1 VAAGLAL
8 AQALALVAGTAVLV
22 FVLVR
27 LVPGDVVDVFGLQG
41 GITAEMEAE
50 LRRQLGLDQG
60 IPLQFIDWIGALLTG
75 DFGTSLRFQR
85 PIADMLAVALPAT
98 LELSFWAFA
107 IGMGLGIGVAV
118 AALVWPQSAWPAI
131 VDALNIWS
139 IAVPTFCVGL
149 LLILV
154 FVIWLDLMPLHSNM
168 LLPALIIGIDIA
180 GQIAKPL
187 HEDLKETSTALFVR
201 TAQAKGLHH
210 AAIVVRHILPNSLT
224 VLLAL
229 SGLIL
234 AGLVG
239 GTLTMEVLFGLPG
252 VGKLAL
258 DGMLGRDYPV
268 VQTTVVLIA
277 VAVVLANLV
286 TELAAR
292 LIDPRVGDP
301 RLGR

>member
-1 VAAGLAL
+1 
-8 AQALALVAGTAVLV
+8 
-22 FVLVR
+22 VR

-41 GITAEMEAE
+41 GISAEMEAE

-60 IPLQFIDWIGALLTG
+60 IVVQFVDWIGSLLTG

-85 PIADMLAVALPAT
+85 PIADMLVVALPTT

-107 IGMGLGIGVAV
+107 IGMSLGIGVAV
-118 AALVWPQSAWPAI
+118 AALVWPRSIWPAL
-131 VDALNIWS
+131 VDILNVWS

-149 LLILV
+149 LFILV
-154 FVIWLDLMPLHSNM
+154 FVIWLDWMPLYGN
-168 LLPALIIGIDIA
+168 LFLPSLIIGIDIA
-180 GQIAKPL
+180 GQITKPL
-187 HEDLKETSTALFVR
+187 HEDLKETSSALFVR
-201 TAQAKGLHH
+201 TAQAKGLRH

-277 VAVVLANLV
+277 VAVVLANFV
-286 TELAAR
+286 TEFAAR
-292 LIDPRVGDP
+292 LIDPRVG
-301 RLGR
+301 R

>member
-1 VAAGLAL
+1 MKARLLAGGLAL
-8 AQALALVAGTAVLV
+8 LHGLVLVVGTAVLV

-41 GITAEMEAE
+41 GITPEMEAE

-60 IPLQFIDWIGALLTG
+60 VLAQFVDWIGSLLTG
-75 DFGTSLRFQR
+75 DLGTSLRFQR
-85 PIADMLAVALPAT
+85 PIEDMLAVAFPVT
-98 LELSFWAFA
+98 LQLGFWAFT
-107 IGMGLGIGVAV
+107 IGMSLGIGVAV
-118 AALVWPQSAWPAI
+118 AALVWPRSVWPAV
-131 VDALNIWS
+131 VDALNVWS
-139 IAVPTFCVGL
+139 IAVPTFCSGL

-154 FVIWLDLMPLHSNM
+154 FVIWLDWMPLYGNM
-168 LLPALIIGIDIA
+168 LLPALIIGVDIA
-180 GQIAKPL
+180 GQVAKPL
-187 HEDLKETSTALFVR
+187 HEDLKETSSALFVR
-201 TAQAKGLHH
+201 AARAKGLGH
-210 AAIVVRHILPNSLT
+210 AAIVVRHILPNSVT

-239 GTLTMEVLFGLPG
+239 GTITMEVLFGLPG

-258 DGMLGRDYPV
+258 DGMLGRDYPI

-286 TELAAR
+286 TDLAAR
-292 LIDPRVGDP
+292 FIDP